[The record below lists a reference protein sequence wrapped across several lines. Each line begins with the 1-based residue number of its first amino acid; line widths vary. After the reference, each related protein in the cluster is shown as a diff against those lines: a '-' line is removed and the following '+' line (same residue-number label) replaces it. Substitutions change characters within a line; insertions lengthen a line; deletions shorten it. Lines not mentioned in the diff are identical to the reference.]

1 MAERIVSTLKG
12 KVKFETDKASLS
24 SVKKEIKK
32 LKEEMKGL
40 GSPFGGMGGGSRG
53 SRGSGEN
60 RSRQSFEK
68 YQKRTIENF
77 KIANA
82 QIRDMS
88 KSERDVHV
96 EILKQAKTREELQ
109 MSVRKQKARIADQYR
124 EEKRITRE
132 KEKQNLIQR
141 RITSSTEQMV
151 GALGSAFVAV
161 EALQGIVNTGMK
173 FEAFEKTFLAV
184 SESSEDAKN
193 NMQFAREQAMRLGV
207 DLVES
212 GKAYSRMLGAA
223 GSNTPVDQIRDTFVA
238 VSEASIAMGLSADDQ
253 MGVYRAK

>member
-24 SVKKEIKK
+24 SVRKEIKK

-40 GSPFGGMGGGSRG
+40 GSPFGGMGGGSRS

-184 SESSEDAKN
+184 SDSSEDAKN